1 MNELSIITT
10 LLLIMDPVGNIP
22 NFSVLLM
29 KINPKRRFIVLLREM
44 LFAYLLI
51 LFFFFAGKKVL
62 DVLGLKKESLMIAG
76 GIILFM
82 IAIDMVFKGV
92 ASMIDE
98 DYDEEP
104 FLIPI
109 ATPFIAGPSLFAS
122 IVIFTTTFEIFYWKL
137 LLLITIAW
145 LINSVVLMFAPVIC
159 HVLRQKAMTAIKKL
173 MGMVLVALSVQML
186 LNGVIEFIQTTAN

>member
-1 MNELSIITT
+1 
-10 LLLIMDPVGNIP
+10 
-22 NFSVLLM
+22 
-29 KINPKRRFIVLLREM
+29 
-44 LFAYLLI
+44 
-51 LFFFFAGKKVL
+51 
-62 DVLGLKKESLMIAG
+62 
-76 GIILFM
+76 
-82 IAIDMVFKGV
+82 V